1 MTVASILKSKGDR
14 VIAVA
19 PSDSIASVVAV
30 LIRDG
35 VGAALV
41 RGAEGRVV
49 GVVSERDV
57 VRGLNK
63 HGKELLAI
71 PAEQLMT
78 RDVVFCAPGDTIPD
92 VMQLMTERRFRHL
105 PVLDHGRLVGLISI
119 GDVVKWRIAEAE
131 LETESL
137 RQYIATG

>member
-1 MTVASILKSKGDR
+1 MTVASILKAKGDR

-19 PSDSIASVVAV
+19 PTDDISSAVAV
-30 LIRDG
+30 LIREG

-41 RGAEGRVV
+41 RGADGRVV

-57 VRGLNK
+57 VRGLAK
-63 HGKELLAI
+63 HGAELLSL
-71 PAEQLMT
+71 PVERLMT
-78 RDVVFCAPGDTIPD
+78 RDVVFCAPGDTIHD

-105 PVLDHGRLVGLISI
+105 PVLDRGRLVGLVSI

-131 LETESL
+131 LEAESL
-137 RQYIATG
+137 RSYIATG